1 MGLVPSFRGE
11 NVNGFD
17 ATDRAPDPQRL
28 LAGYFHSAATLNY
41 VRSLLDSGFSDL
53 HRARSWE
60 LGFVKD
66 PAQKAK
72 YEAMTAEILSALDFM
87 RTVGGSSLDG
97 AEAVR
102 RASIFSSHEGLH
114 LDFEQALTRSADSA
128 ASIWDRAAGVAG
140 APAPA
145 PEDSEPST
153 AAAAASSPPA
163 ATSPASRTSSPGAA
177 DAAAAAAG
185 EPSSS
190 SRRWYNLGA
199 HFLWIG
205 DRTRALD
212 GAHIEYFRGIANP
225 IGVKVGPS
233 MKRAELV
240 PLIRMLWPSPE
251 EQPGKIVLITRLGA
265 GRVRELLPPFIR
277 AVQAA
282 RLPVVWT
289 CDPMHGNTR
298 KSSVTGLKTR
308 DFADVVS
315 ELRDTFEVHREL
327 GSRLGGV
334 HFELTGEDVTECTG
348 GPSRVAEEDLPLR
361 YMTHCDPRLN
371 YAQSMELAFLI
382 ASYLR
387 STAAGTEG
395 AATYAW
401 KTSSLDPDEEG
412 EAEADA

>member
-1 MGLVPSFRGE
+1 VPSFRGE
-11 NVNGFD
+11 NVNGFEPS
-17 ATDRAPDPQRL
+17 DRSPDPTRL
-28 LAGYFHSAATLNY
+28 LHGYFHSAATLNY

-72 YEAMTAEILSALDFM
+72 YEAMTAEILSSLDFM
-87 RTVGGSSLDG
+87 RVVGGASFDQ

-102 RASIFSSHEGLH
+102 RGSIFSSHEGLH
-114 LDFEQALTRSADSA
+114 LDFETAMTRVADSA
-128 ASIWDRAAGVAG
+128 ASIWDSTPGEDAKPAAAD
-140 APAPA
+140 ADAAATPPASPA
-145 PEDSEPST
+145 PST
-153 AAAAASSPPA
+153 AAAAAA
-163 ATSPASRTSSPGAA
+163 AASPASAP
-177 DAAAAAAG
+177 AG
-185 EPSSS
+185 
-190 SRRWYNLGA
+190 RKWYNLGT

-233 MKRAELV
+233 MKRSELV

-251 EQPGKIVLITRLGA
+251 AQPGKIVLITRLGA
-265 GRVRELLPPFIR
+265 GRVRDLLPPFIR
-277 AVQAA
+277 AVQNA

-298 KSSVTGLKTR
+298 KSESTGLKTR

-348 GPSRVAEEDLPLR
+348 GPSRVAEADLPLR
-361 YMTHCDPRLN
+361 YETHCDPRLN

-382 ASYLR
+382 AGYLR
-387 STAAGTEG
+387 STADGSG
-395 AATYAW
+395 AADAAVSRAW
-401 KTSSLDPDEEG
+401 STSSLDKAAAGAADGDEA
-412 EAEADA
+412 AEEE